1 MLATLVDEPFD
12 DKEWVFETKWDGFR
26 LITEKRDQTMR
37 LWSRNGIDVTTR
49 YAVLL
54 PALQKIKGSCVIDG
68 ELCALDAHRRS
79 RFQLLQNALNEKA
92 ELLYVVFDVLF
103 AGGKDIREKPL
114 LERKKIL
121 KALLPPDPLLRYSEH
136 VAEFGT
142 REFAKAQRAHE
153 EGVIAKRAAGFY
165 YSGKRTRE
173 WLKFKAVHEQEVVIV
188 GYTEPRRSRKYFG
201 SLVLAVRDKANKR
214 WVYAG
219 HVGTGFDQAA
229 LKSIYETMQPLRTDK
244 KPFDQKVKSENATTW
259 LIPKL
264 EGEVKFTEWTSES
277 EMRHPV
283 FLGLRTDKK
292 AVDVI
297 REQA

>member
-1 MLATLVDEPFD
+1 MSPQGTRCFNRCC
-12 DKEWVFETKWDGFR
+12 KR
-26 LITEKRDQTMR
+26 LRD
-37 LWSRNGIDVTTR
+37 
-49 YAVLL
+49 
-54 PALQKIKGSCVIDG
+54 PALWTAKSVRSTHKGDPTFSSCRTLSIKRRRFCMLFFD
-68 ELCALDAHRRS
+68 AL
-79 RFQLLQNALNEKA
+79 FVN
-92 ELLYVVFDVLF
+92 
-103 AGGKDIREKPL
+103 GKDIRENPL
-114 LERKKIL
+114 LERKKIMR
-121 KALLPPDPLLRYSEH
+121 ALLPRDPLLRYSEH
-136 VAEFGT
+136 VAEFGK
-142 REFAKAQRAHE
+142 REFAKAQRAQE

-173 WLKFKAVHEQEVVIV
+173 WLKVKAVHEQEVVIV

-264 EGEVKFTEWTSES
+264 VGEVKFTEWTSEG

-292 AVDVI
+292 ATDVI